1 MCGIAGS
8 IGRGISDKGLI
19 TKTLS
24 LMKNRGPDYEGMYKG
39 DLNGKKL
46 LFLHSRLSII
56 DIDKRSNQPFI
67 ENGHVLIFNGE
78 IYNYIELKN
87 ELEMLGHVFRT
98 NSDTEVIVKCYKQYG
113 KKCVNR
119 FEGMWAFALFDNNKK
134 EVFLSRDRFGEKP
147 LFYKIINNTFYFGSE
162 PKFISS
168 LSNSKLN
175 INSNHLK
182 RYLVNG
188 FRSIFKTEETFY
200 EDLYELQPA
209 MNMIIKTPDNISK
222 KKYWRLKYS
231 PVSMSLSDAEEQ
243 TNEYLLNSLK
253 LRLRSDVPVAFC
265 LSGGV
270 DSTTL
275 AVIAAKIYGQKLH
288 AFSVI
293 DNDKRYDERQNINT
307 VVDELGCEHHNIYT
321 TTDGFL
327 ERMKSIVDYHDAP
340 VPTISYYVH
349 NFLSESIKE
358 AGYSVA
364 ISGTGADEVFTG
376 YYDHYAFWLAYMSN
390 HNDFEKML
398 AMWQEGYGKYINN
411 PLLKEPLNFVHNP
424 LSREHLYQ
432 NRDLF
437 NGFLK
442 TSFDECFDEEVYTTD
457 ILRNRMMNEL
467 THEVVPV
474 ILRADD
480 SNSMMWS
487 VENRSP
493 YLDSSLVEFLY
504 TVPNEHLIVNGY
516 QKWLLR
522 ASGKNLLPDSVR
534 LDKQKRGFNTSI
546 DSLLDRNDPDVRD
559 WLMEDS
565 SIFDL
570 VNKSSIENMLT
581 KDLTDNSFSKFMFGF
596 VSAKIFVDNNVN
608 NSKFIN

>member
-1 MCGIAGS
+1 
-8 IGRGISDKGLI
+8 
-19 TKTLS
+19 
-24 LMKNRGPDYEGMYKG
+24 
-39 DLNGKKL
+39 
-46 LFLHSRLSII
+46 
-56 DIDKRSNQPFI
+56 
-67 ENGHVLIFNGE
+67 
-78 IYNYIELKN
+78 
-87 ELEMLGHVFRT
+87 
-98 NSDTEVIVKCYKQYG
+98 
-113 KKCVNR
+113 
-119 FEGMWAFALFDNNKK
+119 
-134 EVFLSRDRFGEKP
+134 
-147 LFYKIINNTFYFGSE
+147 
-162 PKFISS
+162 
-168 LSNSKLN
+168 
-175 INSNHLK
+175 
-182 RYLVNG
+182 
-188 FRSIFKTEETFY
+188 
-200 EDLYELQPA
+200 
-209 MNMIIKTPDNISK
+209 
-222 KKYWRLKYS
+222 
-231 PVSMSLSDAEEQ
+231 
-243 TNEYLLNSLK
+243 
-253 LRLRSDVPVAFC
+253 
-265 LSGGV
+265 
-270 DSTTL
+270 
-275 AVIAAKIYGQKLH
+275 
-288 AFSVI
+288 
-293 DNDKRYDERQNINT
+293 
-307 VVDELGCEHHNIYT
+307 
-321 TTDGFL
+321 
-327 ERMKSIVDYHDAP
+327 
-340 VPTISYYVH
+340 
-349 NFLSESIKE
+349 
-358 AGYSVA
+358 
-364 ISGTGADEVFTG
+364 
-376 YYDHYAFWLAYMSN
+376 MSN

-596 VSAKIFVDNNVN
+596 VSAKIFDIH
-608 NSKFIN
+608 SQ